1 MSAFNTD
8 RVLHPCNPLN
18 IHNPN
23 HLDSLKLKCGLVV
36 YIHKVNNSISFPLFH
51 SISIW
56 SIWPWPN
63 PGVSKPTGQSRKV
76 NIPTTRHK
84 CIGINVKS
92 KYICPIAKNVSN
104 HLWNHLQQK
113 CTGWPYIGDM
123 YSEFSFWQHS
133 VSCMSSFKLGIST
146 SSVDLKYCCF
156 VKKGSKQHPEY
167 HCYDNLL
174 MTETEIYLDIS
185 SP

>member
-1 MSAFNTD
+1 M
-8 RVLHPCNPLN
+8 
-18 IHNPN
+18 
-23 HLDSLKLKCGLVV
+23 V
-36 YIHKVNNSISFPLFH
+36 YIHKVNNSISFPLFL

-76 NIPTTRHK
+76 NIATTRHK
-84 CIGINVKS
+84 CIGTNVKS
-92 KYICPIAKNVSN
+92 KYICPIANDVSN

-123 YSEFSFWQHS
+123 YYTVLFLITLSFLH
-133 VSCMSSFKLGIST
+133 VIIYTGDIN
-146 SSVDLKYCCF
+146 F
-156 VKKGSKQHPEY
+156 VLTWNIAVLSKMVLKQHPEY
-167 HCYDNLL
+167 RCYDNLL
-174 MTETEIYLDIS
+174 MTEAEIYLYIS